1 MPARSFEQLV
11 VWQRGHELVLSIY
24 NVTKKFPREEIFSLT
39 DQLRRAA
46 SSVTANIAEGFGKI
60 STRDKLHFYNISQGS
75 LSETLNHLILARD
88 LDYITEE
95 ESRLLNDKARLVS
108 IMLNR
113 YCQALIRNTSR

>member
-60 STRDKLHFYNISQGS
+60 STRDKLRFYNMAQGS
-75 LSETLNHLILARD
+75 LEETRNHLILAHD
-88 LDYITEE
+88 LHYITED
-95 ESRLLNDKARLVS
+95 ESRLLSDKARLVS
-108 IMLNR
+108 IMLNC

>member
-11 VWQRGHELVLSIY
+11 VWQRGHELALSIY
-24 NVTKKFPREEIFSLT
+24 NVTKKFPKEEIFSLT

-60 STRDKLHFYNISQGS
+60 STRDKLRFYNMAQGS
-75 LSETLNHLILARD
+75 LEETRNHLILARD
-88 LDYITEE
+88 LDYITAE

>member
-1 MPARSFEQLV
+1 MSF
-11 VWQRGHELVLSIY
+11 IY
-24 NVTKKFPREEIFSLT
+24 RITKRFPIEERFSLS

-46 SSVTANIAEGFGKI
+46 SSITANIAEGFRMI
-60 STRDKLHFYNISQGS
+60 SPRDKLHFYNISQGS

-88 LDYITEE
+88 LDYITAE

>member
-1 MPARSFEQLV
+1 MAARSFEQLA
-11 VWQRGHELVLSIY
+11 VWQQGHELVLSIY

-60 STRDKLHFYNISQGS
+60 STRDKLRFYNMAQGS
-75 LSETLNHLILARD
+75 LEETRNHLILAHD
-88 LDYITEE
+88 LHYITEE

>member
-1 MPARSFEQLV
+1 MAARSFEQLA
-11 VWQRGHELVLSIY
+11 VWQQGHELELSIY
-24 NVTKKFPREEIFSLT
+24 RITKRFPIEERFSLS

-46 SSVTANIAEGFGKI
+46 SSITANIAEGFRRI
-60 STRDKLHFYNISQGS
+60 SPRDKLHFYNISQGS

-88 LDYITEE
+88 LDYITAE
-95 ESRLLNDKARLVS
+95 ESRLLNDKARFVS